1 MYILE
6 KLDQFYVI
14 QVERFI
20 HGYIKKKKNPNE
32 KQTQLWSAIAQ
43 SRQVE
48 NN

>member
-20 HGYIKKKKNPNE
+20 HGYIKKKKNLM
-32 KQTQLWSAIAQ
+32 K
-43 SRQVE
+43 SRHNYEVQ
-48 NN
+48 

>member
-20 HGYIKKKKNPNE
+20 HGYIKKKKPNE
-32 KQTQLWSAIAQ
+32 KQTQL
-43 SRQVE
+43 
-48 NN
+48 